1 MLHVHA
7 TAVLCALMVTMTA
20 TIVGAQEASRGELS
34 QFQRSR
40 NDINRTAMMVLG
52 CWAIANIAVGTYGT
66 FRAQGKAKYFHQ
78 FNAIWNVV
86 NLGLAVSG
94 YISAVNN
101 DPATMTGVE
110 ILKDFSFLQ
119 NFLQLNAGL
128 DVAYIVAGLYLR
140 ERSGRASNPAMMKGY
155 GNSLLVQ
162 GGFLLVFDVALF
174 LIHQHNAAVN
184 LYPLIERFV
193 AGGIG
198 AGVVIRL

>member
-7 TAVLCALMVTMTA
+7 TAALCALMLTLTA

-40 NDINRTAMMVLG
+40 NDINRAAMMVLG
-52 CWAIANIAVGTYGT
+52 SWAVGNIAVGTYGT
-66 FRAQGKAKYFHQ
+66 LRAQGEAKYFHQ

-86 NLGLAVSG
+86 NLGLAVFG

-110 ILKDFSFLQ
+110 ILKDFGSLQ

-162 GGFLLVFDVALF
+162 GGFLLIFDVALF